1 MLLALLA
8 AVFLAVGIVVR
19 QRATIDVPA
28 EYGVSA
34 HLNRSRVAS
43 IAARSPSVGRT

>member
-28 EYGVSA
+28 LPGNYE
-34 HLNRSRVAS
+34 VA
-43 IAARSPSVGRT
+43 RTGASWRR